1 MTNRPESENPDV
13 GGSFD
18 TYWHGLDEA
27 GAFAVEAVTHPSI
40 LAFWIQFFK
49 SVRTTYQAPRMLDLA
64 SGNGAVVDKAY
75 AVFENDPFTIRCI
88 DISEAAIRHLT
99 RRFPDVD
106 GVVGDVRSLSNGSS
120 GFDIVTSQFGVEY
133 GGWETVADAAR
144 FLAPGGT
151 LALLLHNRDGAIQT
165 ECVANLEA
173 VRRLRESRFIPL
185 AKTMFEAAFDALE
198 GADREPYDTAAERLA
213 PAVQAVERLFHDYG
227 EHVAGDAVATL
238 YRGVGRIHQ
247 KIQRYDR
254 QDVVSWL
261 ERMDVE
267 LSAYSERMAGMAG
280 ASIDQGQF
288 DTICAS
294 LAERGC
300 HIEEAGPFFPAGGE
314 RSLAWALIATMST

>member
-1 MTNRPESENPDV
+1 MTNRPELENADV

-27 GAFAVEAVTHPSI
+27 GAFAMEAFNHPSI

-49 SVRTTYQAPRMLDLA
+49 SVRTRYDAPRMIDLA
-64 SGNGAVVDKAY
+64 SGNGAVVDSAY
-75 AVFENDPFTIRCI
+75 AVFESAPLSIRCVN
-88 DISEAAIRHLT
+88 ISETAIRQLT

-106 GVVGDVRSLSNGSS
+106 GVVGDVRSISNGAER
-120 GFDIVTSQFGVEY
+120 FDIVTRQFGVEY

-151 LALLLHNRDGAIQT
+151 LALLLHNSDGAIQA
-165 ECVANLEA
+165 ECVANLDA
-173 VRRLRESRFIPL
+173 VRRLRDSRFIPL
-185 AKTMFEAAFDALE
+185 AKTMFEAAFDAVG

-213 PAVQAVERLFHDYG
+213 PAVQAVERLFHEHG
-227 EHVAGDAVATL
+227 EHVAGDALATL
-238 YRGVGRIHQ
+238 YRDVGRIHQ

-254 QDVVSWL
+254 EEVVNWL

-267 LSAYSERMAGMAG
+267 LSAYSERMAGMSG
-280 ASIDQGQF
+280 ASVDQDQF
-288 DTICAS
+288 DSICAK

-300 HIEEAGPFFPAGGE
+300 HIEQAGPFFPAGDD